1 MAVEPWPAHD
11 GAMAVARTPVAPGGG
26 EVDIAA
32 VATLF
37 ADRTRAR
44 VLTALA
50 DGRALPASTL
60 AAEAGVS
67 PQAASAQLA
76 RLTRAGLVTGE
87 RSGRHRFYRLASDR
101 VAAILEALAA
111 AAPVQPVR
119 SLRQG
124 TRAAALRRARTCYD
138 HLAGQLGCQ
147 VTGALVDA
155 GALVTTDGVDGTGRR
170 AGERLSAPLATH
182 PYRLGPRAREVLCGL
197 GVDAAVLDGP
207 ATGRRPLLRFCLD
220 WTEQRHHLAGALGAA
235 LLTAVEDAGWVARRP
250 RDRALR
256 VTPLGRDQLR
266 DALGVVLDPAA

>member
-1 MAVEPWPAHD
+1 MAD
-11 GAMAVARTPVAPGGG
+11 ARTPVAPGGG

-67 PQAASAQLA
+67 PQATSAQLA
-76 RLTRAGLVTGE
+76 RLTRAGLVTAE

-101 VAAILEALAA
+101 VATILEALAA

-124 TRAAALRRARTCYD
+124 TRAGALRRARTCYD

-147 VTGALVDA
+147 ITGALVDA
-155 GALVTTDGVDGTGRR
+155 GALVTTDGVGGTGRR
-170 AGERLSAPLATH
+170 AGERLSAPLAAH
-182 PYRLGPRAREVLCGL
+182 PYGLGPRAREVLSGL

-207 ATGRRPLLRFCLD
+207 GTGRRPLLRFCLD

-256 VTPLGRDQLR
+256 VTPLGRDRLR
-266 DALGVVLDPAA
+266 GALGVVVEPAA